1 MQLVDWLVFYK
12 FVTALIPLLIWLMF
26 ELSITKGECLMKIKS
41 TIAVGLLSVVLGG
54 SLVGCAATP
63 TQESTGQYVDSSAIT
78 TKVKTALVATKGINS
93 TDISVDTYKGT
104 VQLSGFVDTQ
114 AQKALA
120 EKSVRSV
127 KGVTKVVNN
136 IIVKNT

>member
-1 MQLVDWLVFYK
+1 
-12 FVTALIPLLIWLMF
+12 
-26 ELSITKGECLMKIKS
+26 MKIKS